1 MSKRLLA
8 SGGGK
13 MNKCIASKDGACQN
27 INAFGLRCD
36 GYSTKCKLK
45 PAYDSLERASSNLV
59 AKLRKAFGIVGDKE

>member
-1 MSKRLLA
+1 MS
-8 SGGGK
+8 
-13 MNKCIASKDGACQN
+13 KCIASKDGVCQN

-45 PAYDSLERASSNLV
+45 PAYDSLERASSNLA